1 MALSDAEV
9 EKQINHMKKF
19 IKQEAHEK
27 ADEIMIKAEE
37 EFNIE
42 KGRLLQNE
50 KRKVS
55 NYFERR
61 EKQLE
66 LQKKI
71 QHSNLLNQ
79 ARLAVLK
86 SRDDHIKR
94 VLEEASTRLSEVTR
108 DSAHYQ
114 QMLRDLVAQGLF
126 QLLEEEVTV
135 RCRQEDVGLVKNVA
149 GDAIRSYEQA
159 TKKTC
164 KVLIDTTHLPA
175 ECSGG
180 VELFVRAGKIKCTNT
195 LESRLELMGTQ
206 MMPEIRTGLYGVNPS
221 RHFMD

>member
-135 RCRQEDVGLVKNVA
+135 RCRQEDVGLVK
-149 GDAIRSYEQA
+149 
-159 TKKTC
+159 
-164 KVLIDTTHLPA
+164 
-175 ECSGG
+175 
-180 VELFVRAGKIKCTNT
+180 VRFHFQ
-195 LESRLELMGTQ
+195 SRLCHAQKDLLTFYYC
-206 MMPEIRTGLYGVNPS
+206 GLCF
-221 RHFMD
+221 RM